1 MGIISRAMD
10 YLDVGS
16 NREAAPRESAPS
28 PAAPS
33 AAPVS
38 RPATRLSSIRRTSND
53 GATQIHT
60 LDPRSFQDSTEI
72 AAWFRSGVPVIVNFA
87 HLSEVDASRMLYF
100 LLGLKEGLEGHIK
113 RITPKVF
120 VLTPNAVDLNEE
132 EDPVADVDVIQP

>member
-10 YLDVGS
+10 YLDVG
-16 NREAAPRESAPS
+16 NRDSAARETAAAPAP
-28 PAAPS
+28 AS

-38 RPATRLSSIRRTSND
+38 RPATRLTSVRRHSGD
-53 GATQIHT
+53 GATQIQT

-72 AAWFRSGVPVIVNFA
+72 AAWFRGGVPVIVNFA

-113 RITPKVF
+113 RVTPKVF